1 MRRPS
6 TKRMILDLVEAGR
19 RIYPCAA
26 SNFCWFHTESAL
38 CTDGD
43 QPILKHCNPGACSNS
58 ITPALMPPAGEKVKH
73 DCEDLMGQKPQAE
86 PYRSSAGHSYSERRD
101 SAEPGMTRSGC
112 PAYAGIT

>member
-1 MRRPS
+1 
-6 TKRMILDLVEAGR
+6 MILDLVEAGQ

-58 ITPALMPPAGEKVKH
+58 IITLEHKPHWEKVKH
-73 DCEDLMGQKPQAE
+73 DCEDLMGQKPRAE
-86 PYRSSAGHSYSERRD
+86 PYQKALRDIHAVSIAILRSLG
-101 SAEPGMTRSGC
+101 
-112 PAYAGIT
+112 